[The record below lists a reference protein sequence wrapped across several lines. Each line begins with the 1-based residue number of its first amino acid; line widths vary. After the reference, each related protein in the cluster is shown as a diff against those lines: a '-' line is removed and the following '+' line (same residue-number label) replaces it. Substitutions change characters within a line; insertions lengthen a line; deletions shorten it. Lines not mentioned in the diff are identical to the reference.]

1 MTAAA
6 FLISNS
12 KFLMTGTLFVIC
24 AAPVLVALVDSTA
37 DTSNRFPETGA
48 FIVWAGPNSAGIPE
62 GLRAICTGALVHE
75 RVFLTAGHCVGRGV
89 RGVPPFVQIAVSF
102 NPTNAFDR
110 ASWVPVARQLI
121 HPSLPD
127 ACLVA
132 PGCDPTTVGVFTAG
146 DPARAD
152 VGLAILARP
161 VRNIRPA
168 VLARPGALSDAR
180 VVRLPMTVVGYGST
194 EPIPGASA
202 PTPSMWDGIRRFRTS
217 AFEKIVNDYWATW
230 RLPSRVCFGDS
241 GAPTFVD
248 DPRETRAPR
257 RLVAVVSDG
266 GTDCADKDARV
277 RVDTAVMREWI
288 ASVMRE
294 ELGNGARLQP

>member
-110 ASWVPVARQLI
+110 A
-121 HPSLPD
+121 
-127 ACLVA
+127 
-132 PGCDPTTVGVFTAG
+132 
-146 DPARAD
+146 
-152 VGLAILARP
+152 
-161 VRNIRPA
+161 
-168 VLARPGALSDAR
+168 
-180 VVRLPMTVVGYGST
+180 
-194 EPIPGASA
+194 
-202 PTPSMWDGIRRFRTS
+202 
-217 AFEKIVNDYWATW
+217 
-230 RLPSRVCFGDS
+230 
-241 GAPTFVD
+241 
-248 DPRETRAPR
+248 
-257 RLVAVVSDG
+257 
-266 GTDCADKDARV
+266 
-277 RVDTAVMREWI
+277 
-288 ASVMRE
+288 
-294 ELGNGARLQP
+294 